1 MTAATESFELD
12 DLNYDLPDE
21 LIAQKPLPVR
31 HESRLLKVD
40 RKNQTIA
47 HHVFSDIVELLN
59 AGDVL
64 VVNDTKVIPS
74 RLYAERKSGGIVRFL
89 LLHPAAGAPNIWEAM
104 VTPIKRIKIGEKL
117 NLLSSDGL
125 QHEITVADII
135 LDKDG
140 FKRLLVDLGAKED
153 VYHLLNTYGW
163 APLPPYIV
171 REKPVGSARPD
182 ERVSARPAG
191 NASQQAEK
199 SASEQSEKSAS
210 EPNGETEDNDAE
222 KEPRDAAEYARFEE
236 LRLAQRELHNFD
248 IDRYQTVF
256 ANDPGAVA
264 APTAG
269 LHFSQETLAALKAKG
284 VEVHKVTLHVGTGT
298 FKPIETNVQE
308 HTLEPEEYRVSKE
321 TADAVNKARRE
332 GRRVIAVGT
341 TSMRT
346 LETAGASGSVEAT
359 SNGTSSLYIKP
370 GYKFKIVDAMVTN
383 FHLSKS
389 SLLVLVACFAGK
401 DLILKAYNEAVEKRY
416 RFFSYGDAMLIL

>member
-1 MTAATESFELD
+1 MTNAADMTATNESFELD

-59 AGDVL
+59 PGDVL

-104 VTPIKRIKIGEKL
+104 VTPIKRIKVGEKL
-117 NLLSSDGL
+117 DLLSAEGE

-140 FKRLLVDLGAKED
+140 FKRLLVDLGAKEN
-153 VYHLLNTYGW
+153 VYNLLNTYGW

-171 REKPVGSARPD
+171 REKPVGS
-182 ERVSARPAG
+182 G
-191 NASQQAEK
+191 ASGAQQADDAGDADTERD
-199 SASEQSEKSAS
+199 SEGESGLDETTVAQEALDREAIEASR
-210 EPNGETEDNDAE
+210 N
-222 KEPRDAAEYARFEE
+222 
-236 LRLAQRELHNFD
+236 AQRELHNFD

-256 ANDPGAVA
+256 ASDPGAVA

-298 FKPIETNVQE
+298 FKPIETTVQN
-308 HTLEPEEYRVSKE
+308 HTLEPEKYRISRE
-321 TADAVNKARRE
+321 TADAVNKAKRE

-346 LETAGASGSVEAT
+346 LETAGASGIVEAT

-370 GYKFKIVDAMVTN
+370 GYKFRIVDAMVTN

-401 DLILKAYNEAVEKRY
+401 ELILKAYREAVEQRY
-416 RFFSYGDAMLIL
+416 RFFSYGDAMLIV